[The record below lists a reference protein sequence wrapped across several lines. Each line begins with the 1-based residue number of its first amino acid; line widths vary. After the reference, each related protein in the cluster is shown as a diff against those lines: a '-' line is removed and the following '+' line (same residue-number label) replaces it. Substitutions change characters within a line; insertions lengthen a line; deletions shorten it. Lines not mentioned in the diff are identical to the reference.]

1 MWTGSNMIKAKEV
14 LSLCENKS
22 FEVSLKEL
30 TNHLGL
36 AVSGS
41 SREDR
46 YYFYSYFSLKNQPSS
61 DIPKINNDFYQE
73 YESKLRLPLK
83 SLEDFCG
90 SKFVVSGYM
99 GLTNFETRFN
109 VDDKRIKTV
118 VSISFPHSNQ
128 AVMCVMV
135 DLLSSPQESIENLVN
150 SMPNDKK
157 QRLMSSIVNTFIGY
171 NKLVNNFKDK
181 PVKKT
186 NADW

>member
-1 MWTGSNMIKAKEV
+1 MIRAKEV

-22 FEVSLKEL
+22 LGVSVKEL
-30 TNHLGL
+30 TSHLGL
-36 AVSGS
+36 NVHGS
-41 SREDR
+41 SREHE

-90 SKFVVSGYM
+90 SKFVVSGDM
-99 GLTNFETRFN
+99 DLTNFETKFN
-109 VDDKRIKTV
+109 VDDRRIIKVV
-118 VSISFPHSNQ
+118 VSIIFLHTNQ
-128 AVMCVMV
+128 TVMRVMV
-135 DLLSSPQESIENLVN
+135 DLFLSPPQYSIEKLVN
-150 SMPNDKK
+150 LMPDDEK
-157 QRLMSSIVNTFIGY
+157 QRLMSSIVSTFIGY